1 LIILYKKGVIL
12 NMSEVSSKEIY
23 EVKRTLDELSQK
35 RGRGT
40 ELVSVYIPP
49 DKQISDV
56 VKHMREELSQSANI
70 KSKSTKKNV
79 QSAIE
84 VIMQRMKLFP
94 RPPENGLVLFV
105 GMIPKGGPGTEKM
118 ETYVFEP
125 PEKVQTYIY
134 HCNNEFF
141 LEPLQEILAEKDVY
155 GLAVIDRKEATIAI
169 LRGKR
174 IDIVKHLTSG
184 VPGKHKAGGQ
194 SQRRFDR
201 LIDLAAHEF
210 KKRIGEH
217 MNEAFL
223 ELPDLKGII
232 IGGPGHTKE
241 EFIEGDYLHHEI
253 KQKIITSVDTS
264 YTGEFG
270 IREVMDKSMD
280 ILTEIDVMREKKL
293 MQRFLHEL
301 VDENGL
307 ASYGEVEVRHNLK
320 MGAVDIL
327 LLSEDLKK
335 KRLIFHCP
343 ACQGKTEK
351 TVKMEVEEAE
361 LDCPTCG
368 EKLKTEEGRDMID
381 DFVDMAEE
389 VGSELEIISTE
400 TEEGIQL
407 LKAFGGIAAI
417 LRYRVS

>member
-1 LIILYKKGVIL
+1 
-12 NMSEVSSKEIY
+12 MSEVSSKEIY
-23 EVKRTLDELSQK
+23 EVKRTLEELSQK

-49 DKQISDV
+49 DRQISDV

-70 KSKSTKKNV
+70 KSKQTKKNV

-94 RPPENGLVLFV
+94 KPPEKGLVLFV
-105 GMIPKGGPGTEKM
+105 GMIPRGGPGTEKM

-125 PEKVQTYIY
+125 PEPVQTYIY
-134 HCNNEFF
+134 HCNSEFY
-141 LEPLQEILAEKDVY
+141 LEPLQEILEEKDIY
-155 GLAVIDRKEATIAI
+155 GLAVIDRKEATIAV

-174 IDIVKHLTSG
+174 IDIIKHLTSG

-217 MNEAFL
+217 MNDAFL
-223 ELPDLKGII
+223 AIPDLKGVIV
-232 IGGPGHTKE
+232 GGPGHTKE
-241 EFIEGDYLHHEI
+241 EFVEGDYLHHEI
-253 KQKIITSVDTS
+253 KQKIITTVDTS

-280 ILTEIDVMREKKL
+280 VLTEIDVMREKKL
-293 MQRFLHEL
+293 VQRFLHEL

-307 ASYGEVEVRHNLK
+307 ASYGESEVRRNLA
-320 MGAVDIL
+320 MGAVEIL
-327 LLSEDLKK
+327 LLSENLKK
-335 KRLIFHCP
+335 IRMIYHCP
-343 ACQGKTEK
+343 SCQNKTEK
-351 TVKMEVEEAE
+351 TVKREAE
-361 LDCPTCG
+361 PGELTCPSCG
-368 EKLKTEEGRDMID
+368 EKMKTEEGRDLID

-389 VGSELEIISTE
+389 VGSEVEIISTE
-400 TEEGIQL
+400 TEEGMQL

-417 LRYRVS
+417 LRYRV

>member
-1 LIILYKKGVIL
+1 
-12 NMSEVSSKEIY
+12 MSEVSSKEIY
-23 EVKRTLDELSQK
+23 EVKRTLEELSQK

-70 KSKSTKKNV
+70 KSKQTRKNV

-94 RPPENGLVLFV
+94 KPPEKGLVLFV
-105 GMIPKGGPGTEKM
+105 GMIPRGGPGTEKM

-125 PEKVQTYIY
+125 PETVQTYIY
-134 HCNNEFF
+134 HCNSEFY
-141 LEPLQEILAEKDVY
+141 LEPLEEIIAEKDIY

-223 ELPDLKGII
+223 SLPDLKGVIV
-232 IGGPGHTKE
+232 GGPGHTKE
-241 EFIEGDYLHHEI
+241 EFVEGDYLHHEI
-253 KQKIITSVDTS
+253 KQKIITTVDTS

-280 ILTEIDVMREKKL
+280 VLTEIDVMREKKL
-293 MQRFLHEL
+293 VQRFLHEL

-307 ASYGEVEVRHNLK
+307 ASYGEAEVRHNLAI
-320 MGAVDIL
+320 GAVEIL

-335 KRLIFHCP
+335 KRLVYHCP
-343 ACQGKTEK
+343 SCKVKTEK
-351 TVKMEVEEAE
+351 TFRKEVEETE
-361 LDCPTCG
+361 ISCPNCG
-368 EKLKTEEGRDMID
+368 EKIKPEEGRDLID
-381 DFVDMAEE
+381 EFVEMAEE
-389 VGSELEIISTE
+389 VGSEVEIISTE
-400 TEEGIQL
+400 TEEGMQL
-407 LKAFGGIAAI
+407 SKAFGGIAAI
-417 LRYRVS
+417 LRYRT

>member
-1 LIILYKKGVIL
+1 
-12 NMSEVSSKEIY
+12 MSEVSSKEIY
-23 EVKRTLDELSQK
+23 EVKRTLEELSQK

-70 KSKSTKKNV
+70 KSKQTRKNV

-94 RPPENGLVLFV
+94 KPPEKGLVLFV
-105 GMIPKGGPGTEKM
+105 GMIPRGGPGTEKM

-125 PEKVQTYIY
+125 PETVQTYIY
-134 HCNNEFF
+134 HCNSEFY
-141 LEPLQEILAEKDVY
+141 LEPLEEIIAEKDIY

-223 ELPDLKGII
+223 SLPDLKGVIV
-232 IGGPGHTKE
+232 GGPGHTKE
-241 EFIEGDYLHHEI
+241 EFVEGDYLHHEI
-253 KQKIITSVDTS
+253 KQKIITTVDTS

-280 ILTEIDVMREKKL
+280 VLTEIDVMREKKL
-293 MQRFLHEL
+293 VQRFLHEL

-307 ASYGEVEVRHNLK
+307 ASYGEAEVRHNLAI
-320 MGAVDIL
+320 GAVEIL

-335 KRLIFHCP
+335 KRLVYHCP
-343 ACQGKTEK
+343 SCKAKTEK
-351 TVKMEVEEAE
+351 TFRKEVEETE
-361 LDCPTCG
+361 ISCPNCG
-368 EKLKTEEGRDMID
+368 EKMKPEEGRDLID
-381 DFVDMAEE
+381 EFVEMAEE
-389 VGSELEIISTE
+389 VGSEVEIISTE
-400 TEEGIQL
+400 TEEGMQL
-407 LKAFGGIAAI
+407 SKAFGGIAAI
-417 LRYRVS
+417 LRYRT

>member
-1 LIILYKKGVIL
+1 
-12 NMSEVSSKEIY
+12 MSEVSSKELY
-23 EVKRTLDELSQK
+23 EVKRTLEELSQK

-94 RPPENGLVLFV
+94 RPPEKGLVLFV

-125 PEKVQTYIY
+125 PETVQTYIY
-134 HCNNEFF
+134 HCNSEFY
-141 LEPLQEILAEKDVY
+141 LEPLQEILAEKDIY

-223 ELPDLKGII
+223 AIPDLKGVIV
-232 IGGPGHTKE
+232 GGPGHTKE
-241 EFIEGDYLHHEI
+241 EFVEGDYLHHEI
-253 KQKIITSVDTS
+253 KQKIITTVDTS

-270 IREVMDKSMD
+270 IREVLDKSMD
-280 ILTEIDVMREKKL
+280 VLTEIDVMREKKL
-293 MQRFLHEL
+293 VQRFLHEL

-307 ASYGEVEVRHNLK
+307 ASYGEAEVRRNLK
-320 MGAVDIL
+320 IGAVEIL
-327 LLSEDLKK
+327 LLSEDLRK
-335 KRLIFHCP
+335 KRLIFHCSS
-343 ACQGKTEK
+343 CQGQTEK
-351 TVKMEVEEAE
+351 TFKKEVEEAE

-368 EKLKTEEGRDMID
+368 EKMKTEEGRDLID

-389 VGSELEIISTE
+389 VGSEVEIISTE
-400 TEEGIQL
+400 TEEGMQL

-417 LRYRVS
+417 LRYRV